1 MPLHIILSVLHHRKI
16 KAVKACADVL
26 EMLSIAA
33 VTADVDAAL
42 RRYNGKAAPL
52 RIIARQKTSRK
63 MLRRQN
69 VDVKII
75 SQRNVSVPVLLVQ
88 SAKIKAPLLK
98 KLADTERADDFLHLR
113 LQRHY
118 RIIVEMIPVIVR
130 HEEHIERRNICRC
143 IDIAPA
149 ECAVD
154 EKDRRAVSRKYRI
167 DQNAPPADLQIERRV
182 PHPHSNILLARNR
195 MQICF
200 IARDR
205 LLRHA
210 PVIAAEEHTVER
222 LKTVRFLL
230 FGQIVHHRINRLK
243 TDELPVYVMR
253 RCLDPLKTC
262 ARRCTP
268 ELFLSHKEP
277 DTAGKRADPRQHAKN
292 KISTLHEVPLLNVRY
307 GGPRYKKLSPVVQQA
322 NPISLS

>member
-1 MPLHIILSVLHHRKI
+1 
-16 KAVKACADVL
+16 
-26 EMLSIAA
+26 
-33 VTADVDAAL
+33 
-42 RRYNGKAAPL
+42 
-52 RIIARQKTSRK
+52 
-63 MLRRQN
+63 
-69 VDVKII
+69 
-75 SQRNVSVPVLLVQ
+75 
-88 SAKIKAPLLK
+88 
-98 KLADTERADDFLHLR
+98 
-113 LQRHY
+113 
-118 RIIVEMIPVIVR
+118 
-130 HEEHIERRNICRC
+130 
-143 IDIAPA
+143 
-149 ECAVD
+149 
-154 EKDRRAVSRKYRI
+154 
-167 DQNAPPADLQIERRV
+167 
-182 PHPHSNILLARNR
+182 

-230 FGQIVHHRINRLK
+230 FGQIVHHHINRLK

-277 DTAGKRADPRQHAKN
+277 GAAGKHADPRQHAKN
-292 KISTLHEVPLLNVRY
+292 KISTLHEVPLLNVKY